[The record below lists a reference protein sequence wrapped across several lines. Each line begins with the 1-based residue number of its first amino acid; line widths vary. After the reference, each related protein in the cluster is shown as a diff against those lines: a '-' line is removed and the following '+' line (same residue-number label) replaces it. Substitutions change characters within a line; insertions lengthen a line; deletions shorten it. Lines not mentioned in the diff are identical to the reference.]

1 MIIFLYGEDSFR
13 ISRKIKEIIRGYE
26 AKNPSGLN
34 LLEFDFMESQLED
47 FFDSAKSGSI
57 ISEKKLMVLRNINKV
72 NAEALLEFLKKQ
84 NFGNRDDVILL
95 VVSLGDS
102 AHGELFKYLAKKPNQ
117 SQNFKPFKEYEVKT
131 WIRQSADS
139 LGIDFTSEAID
150 FLVAVCGVNLWRL
163 DSEIKKLADY
173 SAQGEISPKGGKIKV
188 ISKSQI
194 EELAV
199 PGANYKIF
207 ELTDAIAKK
216 DKKRALEA
224 LCKAL
229 DNDEKPTELLG
240 LLAWQARN
248 ILRLKLNPE
257 KSSSLKLHPF
267 VLGKAKAAAKL
278 FSIEELNALLSKII
292 ALDLAFKT
300 GNHDEM
306 AELSILIA
314 EL

>member
-13 ISRKIKEIIRGYE
+13 ISRKTKEIIRGYE

-34 LLEFDFMESQLED
+34 LLKFDFMENQLED

-57 ISEKKLMVLRNINKV
+57 IPEKKLIVLRNINKID
-72 NAEALLEFLKKQ
+72 AGTFLQFLKKQ
-84 NFGNRDDVILL
+84 NFGNRDDIILL
-95 VVSLGDS
+95 VVSLSDPTS
-102 AHGELFKYLAKKPNQ
+102 DELFKYLIKKPNQ
-117 SQNFKPFKEYEVKT
+117 TQSFRALKEYEVKT
-131 WIRQSADS
+131 WVRQFADLS
-139 LGIDFTSEAID
+139 GIDLTSEAVD
-150 FLVAVCGVNLWRL
+150 FLVASCGADLWRL

-173 SAQGEISPKGGKIKV
+173 KIKGV
-188 ISKSQI
+188 VSRSQI
-194 EELAV
+194 EELIV
-199 PGANYKIF
+199 SGANYKIF

-224 LCKAL
+224 LYKAL

-240 LLAWQARN
+240 LLAWQIRN

-267 VLGKAKAAAKL
+267 VLGKAAAAAKL
-278 FSIEELNALLSKII
+278 FSVEELGAFLSKII

-300 GNHDEM
+300 SSRDEKIR
-306 AELSILIA
+306 LSLLIA

>member
-13 ISRKIKEIIRGYE
+13 IGRKTREIIKGYE

-34 LLEFDFMESQLED
+34 LMEFDFMESQLED

-57 ISEKKLMVLRNINKV
+57 IPEKKLIILRNIHKIDT
-72 NAEALLEFLKKQ
+72 ETLLQFLKKQ
-84 NFGNRDDVILL
+84 NFGGRDDIILL
-95 VVSLGDS
+95 IIFPGDS
-102 AHGELFKYLAKKPNQ
+102 DDSGLFKYLTKKPNQ
-117 SQNFKPFKEYEVKT
+117 SQNFKPLKEYEVKT

-139 LGIDFTSEAID
+139 LGIDLTSEAVD
-150 FLVAVCGVNLWRL
+150 FLIATCGADLWRL

-173 SAQGEISPKGGKIKV
+173 SATGGSAFGGKIKV

-194 EELAV
+194 EELTV
-199 PGANYKIF
+199 PGVNHKVF

-224 LCKAL
+224 LYKAL

-240 LLAWQARN
+240 LLAWQMRN

-267 VLGKAKAAAKL
+267 VLSKATAAARL
-278 FSIEELNALLSKII
+278 FSIEELNIFLSKII
-292 ALDLAFKT
+292 SLDLAFKT
-300 GNHDEM
+300 GIHDERT
-306 AELSILIA
+306 EFSLLIA